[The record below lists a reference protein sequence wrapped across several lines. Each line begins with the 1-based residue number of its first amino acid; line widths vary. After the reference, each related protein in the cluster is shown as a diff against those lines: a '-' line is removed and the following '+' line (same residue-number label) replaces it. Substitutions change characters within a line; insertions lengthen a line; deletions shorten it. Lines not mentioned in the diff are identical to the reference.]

1 MTLTLLTA
9 YNAPYLAALTF
20 VLLTGIAELIA
31 LLCGHSLSSAMDTP
45 DLPEGLT
52 GEALDWLNIGRI
64 PLLIVL
70 CMLAGFFGISG
81 ILLQG
86 LIIHLLQA
94 PAPNILL
101 APLCLLLTCPLVHR
115 TGRLIAPWL
124 PRDET
129 TALTEEAFIGCMA
142 TITGYHAVA
151 GSPCEGRFTDRFGQV
166 HYLLLEPEAG
176 KEFRRGDKV
185 IIVCRLSGSRWLGEL
200 NPWPDVLQSRHIQRF
215 SLCLIFRD
223 GCLPL

>member
-70 CMLAGFFGISG
+70 CPCTTL
-81 ILLQG
+81 
-86 LIIHLLQA
+86 
-94 PAPNILL
+94 PAADMSSRTPHRQ
-101 APLCLLLTCPLVHR
+101 TDCPLV
-115 TGRLIAPWL
+115 TP
-124 PRDET
+124 
-129 TALTEEAFIGCMA
+129 
-142 TITGYHAVA
+142 
-151 GSPCEGRFTDRFGQV
+151 
-166 HYLLLEPEAG
+166 
-176 KEFRRGDKV
+176 
-185 IIVCRLSGSRWLGEL
+185 
-200 NPWPDVLQSRHIQRF
+200 
-215 SLCLIFRD
+215 
-223 GCLPL
+223 